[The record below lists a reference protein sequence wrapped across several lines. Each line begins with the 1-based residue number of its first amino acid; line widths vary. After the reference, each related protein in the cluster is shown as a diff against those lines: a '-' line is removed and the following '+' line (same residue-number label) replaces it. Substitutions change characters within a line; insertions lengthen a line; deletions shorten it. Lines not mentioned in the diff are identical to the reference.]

1 VSTVVSALTVADRA
15 ANPAVRF
22 TALGRWAAAGTLV
35 VGATFQVVAFAL
47 IPNFAHTVDRL
58 EWIAAHS
65 ARADASKTFD
75 LLAVP
80 FLLAGVIVYV
90 LLTRERT
97 PRLAWA
103 SGIVLGLGMCGLM
116 AVQGWETLE
125 YALAADGRFRLV
137 PLGDVVDNI
146 PSAPA
151 AVMGVLFI
159 VGALLGIVLTALALW
174 RSRVVPR
181 AVPILM
187 ITFIVTD
194 VALQQPLI
202 AHVIALV
209 AALWI
214 ATTIL
219 GATRDASAA

>member
-1 VSTVVSALTVADRA
+1 M
-15 ANPAVRF
+15 N
-22 TALGRWAAAGTLV
+22 
-35 VGATFQVVAFAL
+35 
-47 IPNFAHTVDRL
+47 
-58 EWIAAHS
+58 WIATHPT
-65 ARADASKTFD
+65 RADVSKTFD

-103 SGIVLGLGMCGLM
+103 SGIVFGLGTCGLM

-125 YALAADGRFRLV
+125 FALVTDGRFRLAF
-137 PLGDVVDNI
+137 LADVVDSV
-146 PSAPA
+146 PTAT
-151 AVMGVLFI
+151 AVAMGIMFIGCAVL
-159 VGALLGIVLTALALW
+159 GLVLTALALW

-187 ITFIVTD
+187 IVFIVTD
-194 VALQQPLI
+194 VALQQPLV

-219 GATRDASAA
+219 GATSDASGV

>member
-1 VSTVVSALTVADRA
+1 MSTVVSALTVADRE
-15 ANPAVRF
+15 ANPAARF

-47 IPNFAHTVDRL
+47 IPDFDNTVDRL

-65 ARADASKTFD
+65 ARAEVSKTFD

-103 SGIVLGLGMCGLM
+103 SGIVLGLGLCGLM

-125 YALAADGRFRLV
+125 FALVTDGRFHLV
-137 PLGDVVDNI
+137 PLADVADNAAT
-146 PSAPA
+146 APA
-151 AVMGVLFI
+151 AAMGIMFI
-159 VGALLGIVLTALALW
+159 AGAVFGIVLTALALW

-187 ITFIVTD
+187 IAFIVTD
-194 VALQQPLI
+194 IALSQPLI

-209 AALWI
+209 GALWI

-219 GATRDASAA
+219 GATRPSD

>member
-1 VSTVVSALTVADRA
+1 VSTVVSALTVADRE
-15 ANPAVRF
+15 ANPAARF

-47 IPNFAHTVDRL
+47 IPDFDNTVDRL

-65 ARADASKTFD
+65 ARAEVSKTFD

-103 SGIVLGLGMCGLM
+103 SGIVLGLGLCGLM

-125 YALAADGRFRLV
+125 FALVTDGRSHLV
-137 PLGDVVDNI
+137 PLADVADNA
-146 PSAPA
+146 STAPA
-151 AVMGVLFI
+151 AAMGIMFI
-159 VGALLGIVLTALALW
+159 AGAVFGIVLTALALW

-187 ITFIVTD
+187 IAFIVTD
-194 VALQQPLI
+194 IALSQPLI

-209 AALWI
+209 GALWI

-219 GATRDASAA
+219 GATRPSD